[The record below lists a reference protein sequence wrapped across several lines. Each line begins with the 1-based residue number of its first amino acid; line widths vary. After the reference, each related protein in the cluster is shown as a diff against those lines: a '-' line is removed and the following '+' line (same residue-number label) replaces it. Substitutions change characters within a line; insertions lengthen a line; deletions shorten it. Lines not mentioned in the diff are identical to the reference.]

1 MWCHAALPVPPERLR
16 ATFTGHNDRMSG
28 AARWSHFLLK
38 RLQGKVA
45 IVTGGGS
52 GIGRALCLELARH
65 GASVVVVDI
74 NAEQVAR
81 SVDQVVQAGGS
92 ATAYPL
98 DVSDSS
104 GLHRLV
110 RDTVDRHRR
119 VDLMFNNAGI
129 GWAGD
134 YQDMNPADIDRIVK
148 TNLQG
153 VLHGT
158 LAVYP
163 RMIEQGFGHIVNTA
177 SSTALLPTPGS
188 ALYSATKYAVL
199 GFSTAL
205 REEARLFGVRVSVV
219 CPGFVR
225 TNLTSNSASILRGR
239 PESHSDPPASRR
251 FGAAA
256 FARALLKG
264 VLRNSPIII
273 PHPDIRVGWWAYRAS
288 PWLYTHAVLPVVMR
302 KLHPEKKS
310 GIEAIYVSSLSWLF
324 RTLGSIVGRG

>member
-1 MWCHAALPVPPERLR
+1 M
-16 ATFTGHNDRMSG
+16 
-28 AARWSHFLLK
+28 LK

-45 IVTGGGS
+45 VVTGGGS
-52 GIGRALCLELARH
+52 GIGRALCLELASQ

-74 NAEQVAR
+74 NPEQVAR
-81 SVDQVVQAGGS
+81 TVDQIAQAGGS
-92 ATAYPL
+92 AAGHAL

-104 GLHRLV
+104 ALDRLV
-110 RDTVDRHRR
+110 RDTVGSLRR
-119 VDLMFNNAGI
+119 VDFMFNNAGI
-129 GWAGD
+129 GWTGD
-134 YQDMNPADIDRIVK
+134 YQAMNPADVDRIVK

-163 RMIEQGFGHIVNTA
+163 TMIQQGFGHIVNTA

-188 ALYSATKYAVL
+188 ALYSATKHGVL

-225 TNLTSNSASILRGR
+225 TNLTANSASILSGQ
-239 PESHSDPPASRR
+239 PESHADPKGGKRK
-251 FGAAA
+251 GAAA

-264 VLRNSPIII
+264 VLRNTAIIV
-273 PHPDIRVGWWAYRAS
+273 PHTDIRFAWRLYRAS
-288 PWLYTHAVLPVVMR
+288 PWLYTRVVLPVVMR

-310 GIEAIYVSSLSWLF
+310 GIEAIYVRSVSWLF
-324 RTLGSIVGRG
+324 RTVGSAFGRG

>member
-1 MWCHAALPVPPERLR
+1 
-16 ATFTGHNDRMSG
+16 
-28 AARWSHFLLK
+28 
-38 RLQGKVA
+38 
-45 IVTGGGS
+45 
-52 GIGRALCLELARH
+52 
-65 GASVVVVDI
+65 
-74 NAEQVAR
+74 
-81 SVDQVVQAGGS
+81 
-92 ATAYPL
+92 
-98 DVSDSS
+98 
-104 GLHRLV
+104 V

-163 RMIEQGFGHIVNTA
+163 TMIEQGFGHIVNTA

-256 FARALLKG
+256 FSRALLKG

-273 PHPDIRVGWWAYRAS
+273 PHTDIRVGWWLYRAS
-288 PWLYTHAVLPVVMR
+288 PWLYTRVVLPVVMR